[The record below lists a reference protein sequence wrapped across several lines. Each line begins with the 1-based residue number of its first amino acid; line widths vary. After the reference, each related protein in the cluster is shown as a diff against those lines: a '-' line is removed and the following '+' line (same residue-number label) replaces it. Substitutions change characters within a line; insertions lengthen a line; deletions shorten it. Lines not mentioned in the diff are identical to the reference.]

1 MKTTVGV
8 ITVAIVLDTTGVARK
23 CPLTIW
29 FVVTNDVL
37 IDANV
42 SDKLTRVFDSGV
54 DLCRG
59 QDKLKCHASM

>member
-8 ITVAIVLDTTGVARK
+8 IVIAQVDTTGVARK
-23 CPLTIW
+23 WPLTIW

-37 IDANV
+37 IDVNV

-59 QDKLKCHASM
+59 QDKLKCHASN